1 MSNVAVNA
9 AYMLDAKLIIIFSN
23 TGEQAI
29 MVQSFSPSCPVLV
42 VLASEQLAKMVMLH
56 SGIFYMVVGS
66 QLGRESLNDT
76 VKKEAQEMGLVNKG
90 DRIIFLTALKEGLT
104 TDGNNFVQP
113 DVV

>member
-1 MSNVAVNA
+1 
-9 AYMLDAKLIIIFSN
+9 
-23 TGEQAI
+23 
-29 MVQSFSPSCPVLV
+29 
-42 VLASEQLAKMVMLH
+42 
-56 SGIFYMVVGS
+56 MVVGS